1 MKRLFRFWLMLTVL
15 VLSTQIKLYAQ
26 DPDNYPPVVQNI
38 SVDSTNLPIVYIEVN
53 GDTIL
58 KDEKITARMKI
69 IWNENGQW
77 NFADTIAH
85 PNQNIDYNGYI
96 SINYRGNTTYTTS
109 PKKSYT
115 IRTLTQPLEAGGKKQ
130 KVSLLGMGKDN
141 NWALLANHSD
151 RSMMRNLLSYGLA
164 RPFVEFSP
172 KGKYCEVFVD
182 GIYYGVYTLIEK
194 VTKGKFR
201 LNLTEPEEEGDA
213 LTGDYLLEIDRPGSG
228 GFVSKYYPVDSEG
241 NEITTAQKN
250 VYQFDEPDL
259 DEITYTQT
267 MYIRNK
273 IWQMEQTLVEGGAEN
288 QFADENSLIDIQSF
302 IDYTLSNEFAHNNDA
317 YRLST
322 KIYKRRD
329 SVDPK
334 FKLSIWDMDLTFGCT
349 SNKTNEGVYDNHTYT
364 WIGIPRWVD
373 ALTSAP
379 SFNQF
384 MRNRWQEYR
393 QEIYTEE
400 HVYAMMDSLSSQ
412 LTMGGAIDRNARA
425 WKIFDKHLWPNYFD
439 AKNYDEEVNYMKQWI
454 HGRFAFLDYKLLGI
468 ALDGDVNID
477 GKVNVSDVTAL
488 VNMILGVTTLDETAA
503 DVDRNGKVNV
513 SDLTSLVNIIL
524 GII

>member
-1 MKRLFRFWLMLTVL
+1 MVYVL
-15 VLSTQIKLYAQ
+15 AVHAEVLHAQ
-26 DPDNYPPVVQNI
+26 DPNNYPPIVQNI
-38 SVDSTNLPIVYIEVN
+38 SIDSTNLPIVFIEVN

-58 KDEKITARMKI
+58 KNEKITGRMKI

-115 IRTLTQPLEAGGKKQ
+115 IRTLTQPLEEGGKKQ

-141 NWALLANHSD
+141 NWALLANYSD
-151 RSMMRNLLSYGLA
+151 RSMMRNLISYGLA
-164 RPFVEFSP
+164 RSFVEFSP
-172 KGKYCEVFVD
+172 TGKYCEVYVD
-182 GIYYGVYTLIEK
+182 GIYYGVYTLMEK

-201 LNLTEPEEEGDA
+201 LNLTEPEDEGDA
-213 LTGDYLLEIDRPGSG
+213 LTGDYLLEIDRPGEG
-228 GFVSKYYPVDSEG
+228 GFISKYYPVDSEG

-259 DEITYTQT
+259 DEITNTQIK
-267 MYIRNK
+267 YIRNRV
-273 IWQMEQTLVEGGAEN
+273 WEMEEALVEGDADS
-288 QFADENSLIDIQSF
+288 QYADENCLIDIQSF
-302 IDYTLSNEFAHNNDA
+302 IDFTLSNEFAHNNDA

-334 FKLSIWDMDLTFGCT
+334 FKLSIWDMDLTYGCT
-349 SNKTNEGVYDNHTYT
+349 SNNTNEWVYENHTYT

-379 SFNQF
+379 SFKQY
-384 MRNRWQEYR
+384 MKNRWQEYR
-393 QEIYTEE
+393 QEIYTENHIYE
-400 HVYAMMDSLSSQ
+400 MIDSLATQ
-412 LTMGGAIDRNARA
+412 LTIGEAIDRNARA
-425 WKIFDKHLWPNYFD
+425 WKIFNKHIWPNHFN
-439 AKNYDEEVNYMKQWI
+439 AKNYNEEVNYIKQWI
-454 HGRFAFLDYKLLGI
+454 KRRFAFMDYKLLDI
-468 ALDGDVNID
+468 KIDGDVNID
-477 GKVNVSDVTAL
+477 GVVNVTDLSTL
-488 VNMILGVTTLDETAA
+488 VNMILGVVSKDETTA
-503 DVDRNGKVNV
+503 DVNGDGRVNV
-513 SDLTSLVNIIL
+513 NDVTALVKIIL
-524 GII
+524 RTN